1 MEDNKE
7 NKPNRVWNDISKI
20 WGRIAAVIIAV
31 GASATFIVKI
41 FNTSAETTYGIFAGI
56 GIILLIVSFYVDK
69 QTEYTQQEIIK
80 CGNETRKDFMKSMQE
95 LSNLMYHGKNETYK
109 LKEDS
114 DRKIENI
121 NQNIDKLL
129 KVSEET
135 RRDTVRIQLLM
146 VLEHQSDNID
156 TILKMAELYFV
167 DLKGDWYMT
176 NEFIKWAKKHD
187 VAVPANI
194 YQAIDENHKNI

>member
-1 MEDNKE
+1 MKDNKE
-7 NKPNRVWNDISKI
+7 NKPSRVWNDISKI
-20 WGRIAAVIIAV
+20 WGRIAAGITAIGV
-31 GASATFIVKI
+31 SATFIVKI
-41 FNTSAETTYGIFAGI
+41 FNTSANTTYGIFAGI

-69 QTEYTQQEIIK
+69 QNEYTQQEIIK
-80 CGNETRKDFMKSMQE
+80 CGNETRRDFMKSMQE
-95 LSNLMYHGKNETYK
+95 LSDLMYHGKDETYK

-114 DRKIENI
+114 DKKIENI
-121 NQNIDKLL
+121 NQNIDKIL

-146 VLEHQSDNID
+146 VLEHQPDNID
-156 TILKMAELYFV
+156 TVLKMAEIYFI

-187 VAVPANI
+187 VAIPTNI
-194 YQAIDENHKNI
+194 YQAIDENHKN